1 MSVRRVRLVG
11 ARGSGLGARGG
22 RGAGGPSPG
31 SAAQFGPAAPPP
43 ASPAASRHR
52 FGTPWASTR
61 RCGAPPPAPAE
72 IASLFTA
79 APHVSVSEQADS
91 GHNLGVGHSGR
102 AYHLKVLSF
111 AEECAVTRE
120 TGATA
125 PPREGRAG

>member
-1 MSVRRVRLVG
+1 M
-11 ARGSGLGARGG
+11 
-22 RGAGGPSPG
+22 
-31 SAAQFGPAAPPP
+31 
-43 ASPAASRHR
+43 
-52 FGTPWASTR
+52 
-61 RCGAPPPAPAE
+61 
-72 IASLFTA
+72 
-79 APHVSVSEQADS
+79 SEQADS